1 MYYLNMRSRDR
12 LIIQTSQRI
21 KMEQI
26 KIGQYVRTT
35 PEYSLTSFKYGEVV
49 EDYGSKV
56 VIVDEESDLY
66 DDRLTFKKSDLI
78 PLTNEELEYMIKFN
92 LLNN

>member
-1 MYYLNMRSRDR
+1 MRSRDR

-21 KMEQI
+21 QMEQI

-78 PLTNEELEYMIKFN
+78 PLTNEELEYIIKFN
-92 LLNN
+92 LLNK

>member
-21 KMEQI
+21 QMEQI

-78 PLTNEELEYMIKFN
+78 ALTNEELEYIIKFN
-92 LLNN
+92 LLNK

>member
-1 MYYLNMRSRDR
+1 RDR

-21 KMEQI
+21 QMEQI

-78 PLTNEELEYMIKFN
+78 PLTNEELEYIIKFN
-92 LLNN
+92 LLNK